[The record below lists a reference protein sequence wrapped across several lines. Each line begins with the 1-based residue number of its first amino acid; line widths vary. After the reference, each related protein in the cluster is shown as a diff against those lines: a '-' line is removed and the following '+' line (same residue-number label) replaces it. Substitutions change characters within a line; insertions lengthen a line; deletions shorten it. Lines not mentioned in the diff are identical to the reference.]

1 MPEIALGK
9 HPRRVLAEIQVLH
22 GSCKALA
29 ERLGVQPSAISHVL
43 RDPLFSMKLELG
55 IALALGMSVHAIWP
69 DRWTEA
75 GKPRPR
81 SQRAQIA
88 TPSRIY
94 ASSNQK
100 AA

>member
-1 MPEIALGK
+1 MPENVRGK

-22 GSCKALA
+22 GSCRVLA

-43 RDPLFSMKLELG
+43 RDPLFSMKLERG
-55 IALALGMSVHAIWP
+55 IALALGTSLHAIWP
-69 DRWTEA
+69 DRWTED
-75 GKPRPR
+75 GKSRPR

-88 TPSRIY
+88 MPGRIN
-94 ASSNQK
+94 SSQKRK